1 MAAGSDWSCPIC
13 GETQDGVT
21 YVNPCLHQFCL
32 GCIVRW
38 AKRKASCPLCRQTV
52 QSIIYSVRS
61 EEDFLEMAFWQRA
74 SPPSVAGH
82 QDEQRAADPVPVG
95 GFLPR
100 VWAGLFRDCTEILE
114 PLMPWLRQQ
123 LLEMYRECWWMVDLV
138 QADIIAHLCHYGP
151 DEEALVWQLQP
162 FLQHWTV
169 TFVHRLV
176 AFVAERCRERFM
188 RLMELLDPQDV
199 EEQEHSPAWRLL
211 LSYAAEE
218 EDDSAAASPSPTTS
232 QGGTPDS
239 SLASSSS
246 PESSNSEEETSTLEA
261 ALHGGP
267 GQPPSASVTAE
278 QEQPQ
283 EESGEA
289 GRDCS
294 PGEHRCPTKRRAP
307 SPQGSPQPCK
317 RPPRQW
323 H

>member
-95 GFLPR
+95 GFLPH
-100 VWAGLFRDCTEILE
+100 VWAGLFRDCMEILE

-169 TFVHRLV
+169 TFVRRLV

-199 EEQEHSPAWRLL
+199 EEQEHSPVATPGPATAPGDTPAPDPR
-211 LSYAAEE
+211 AQEE
-218 EDDSAAASPSPTTS
+218 PREELGQAVAGPSAAG
-232 QGGTPDS
+232 Q
-239 SLASSSS
+239 
-246 PESSNSEEETSTLEA
+246 ST
-261 ALHGGP
+261 
-267 GQPPSASVTAE
+267 
-278 QEQPQ
+278 
-283 EESGEA
+283 
-289 GRDCS
+289 DCS
-294 PGEHRCPTKRRAP
+294 PGGPRHRPKRRA
-307 SPQGSPQPCK
+307 SCSQDSSAHK
-317 RPPRQW
+317 RPRRRR